1 MTEYGEELLRQR
13 IWHWLETEKGMEVD
27 AEVELGTG
35 RIDLVARSSDEV
47 WGIEVK
53 VGDFGTEQVDRYA
66 ESDALDRLYV
76 ASGKKLDLEDD
87 SIDVPALSQTRK
99 RLRAGMAEDLYT
111 KADIEEALAAALSSE
126 QHNREIGSQTVYEYV
141 LPYEGIEPR
150 KTPISLEDG
159 IRRIQNAITFSEIGI
174 IHVPSAPL
182 SDAMSPGEAPNP
194 EILQE
199 ASDLTRTKAPE
210 FNRREEPWVRHQLLR
225 AYGGIPEGHIPN
237 TLGSDQPYRPIDLVT
252 FEGSSDPTDAVEN
265 PAENKVLGFEAKG
278 EGSFSKRQLFKQLAQ
293 FLETSTLSQLY
304 LGVPS
309 SLENDAANFISSH
322 PEFNQIGIV
331 TVTPDGAVTTTKP
344 AEMMNPEHDGYLER
358 QTGRKTGYGDE
369 LPTDIEPGVTSPYI
383 TDEEAIRL
391 KYTDPEPIAVEL
403 LTDNSAQTGNDGYL
417 TLEFTDSLRSPLDDL
432 IEDASATRIYVL
444 EGETVDEYERKQG
457 LVELKLSYY
466 NDQDIL
472 LLSFTRYMGGYIWFN
487 GEELDFLQTVL
498 NSIETI
504 DGGSVS
510 GQGYIYAADN
520 HDRWARAQH
529 DPELE
534 APDTPSKAYYSEATD
549 YETRIEL
556 DIGSHVTNFA
566 TVADENS
573 VVDVRLGGDGEGA
586 DLTVSKAQLVDLIAS
601 IEILRE
607 NSGITAE
614 LPKRET
620 NSWSQARITRSGDLV
635 EDVSDIDYREDVI
648 R

>member
-13 IWHWLETEKGMEVD
+13 VWYWLEAEKEMEVD

-35 RIDLVARSSDEV
+35 RIDLVAKSSDEV

-53 VGDFGTEQVDRYA
+53 LDDFGTQQVDRYA

-76 ASGKKLDLEDD
+76 ASGKKLDPEDD
-87 SIDVPALSQTRK
+87 SIDVSALSQTRK

-111 KADIEEALAAALSSE
+111 KPDIEEALTAALSSE
-126 QHNREIGSQTVYEYV
+126 QQNREVGSQTVYEYV
-141 LPYEGIEPR
+141 LPYEGIEST
-150 KTPISLEDG
+150 KTSISIKDS
-159 IRRIQNAITFSEIGI
+159 IRRIQNAITFSDIGI

-182 SDAMSPGEAPNP
+182 PDEMSPGKAPAP

-199 ASDLTRTKAPE
+199 ASDLARSKTPE
-210 FNRREEPWVRHQLLR
+210 FSRREEPWVRHHLLR

-237 TLGSDQPYRPIDLVT
+237 TLESDQPYRPLDLVT

-265 PAENKVLGFEAKG
+265 PTENKVLGFEAKG
-278 EGSFSKRQLFKQLAQ
+278 EGSFSKHRLSKQLAQ

-309 SLENDAANFISSH
+309 SLKNDAANFISSH

-331 TVTPDGAVTTTKP
+331 TVTPDGTVTTTKP
-344 AEMMNPEHDGYLER
+344 AEVMIPEHDGYLER
-358 QTGRKTGYGDE
+358 QTGRKIGYGDE
-369 LPTDIEPGVTSPYI
+369 PPTDIGSSVTSPYI

-391 KYTDPEPIAVEL
+391 KYTDPEPIAAEL
-403 LTDNSAQTGNDGYL
+403 LDDNSAHTGNNGYL
-417 TLEFTDSLRSPLDDL
+417 TREFTDSLHSPLNDL
-432 IEDASATRIYVL
+432 IEDASATRVYVL

-472 LLSFTRYMGGYIWFN
+472 LLNFTRYLGGYIWLR
-487 GEELDFLQTVL
+487 GEEIDFLQTVL
-498 NSIETI
+498 NSTETI
-504 DGGSVS
+504 DGGRVK

-520 HDRWARAQH
+520 HDRWMQAQH

-534 APDTPSKAYYSEATD
+534 APDTPSKAYYSEAMD
-549 YETRIEL
+549 YEARIEL
-556 DIGSHVTNFA
+556 DVGSHITNLA
-566 TVADENS
+566 AAADEDS
-573 VVDVRLGGDGEGA
+573 VIDVRLGGNGEGA

-607 NSGITAE
+607 NSGTTAE

-620 NSWSQARITRSGDLV
+620 SSWSQARITRSGDLV
-635 EDVSDIDYREDVI
+635 EDVNEIDYQEDVI